1 MQRFLEQHWAM
12 YDIKQNRTIPNGG
25 VKDIFAEQLAWYLN
39 SYTTLLWTL
48 FTCCSSES
56 IAVDWIGRIDNGNV
70 RRRKVNRKVAGGIE
84 LPGRQSDIGE
94 NIKFNQI
101 SSQVQPKTN
110 TPSSRSKNCSLSMEI
125 KILVG
130 ISIIIKTYMCSCYN
144 FLILVKAKK
153 DPFLMWPN
161 TNPIWSKK
169 CGKTLVVRSG

>member
-1 MQRFLEQHWAM
+1 M
-12 YDIKQNRTIPNGG
+12 
-25 VKDIFAEQLAWYLN
+25 
-39 SYTTLLWTL
+39 
-48 FTCCSSES
+48 
-56 IAVDWIGRIDNGNV
+56 DWIGRIDNGNV
-70 RRRKVNRKVAGGIE
+70 RRRKVNRKVGR
-84 LPGRQSDIGE
+84 LGRQSDIGE

-153 DPFLMWPN
+153 ELSNFCKNDVDSVNPSFNNCNQKGLCNCFGNNKPHFFNPPN
-161 TNPIWSKK
+161 HSDE
-169 CGKTLVVRSG
+169 

>member
-1 MQRFLEQHWAM
+1 MVWRTFLQNSWHNLWILTPHYCELQFWVHCSGLDWK
-12 YDIKQNRTIPNGG
+12 DRQWQCQTEEGKQKGG
-25 VKDIFAEQLAWYLN
+25 E
-39 SYTTLLWTL
+39 
-48 FTCCSSES
+48 
-56 IAVDWIGRIDNGNV
+56 
-70 RRRKVNRKVAGGIE
+70 GIE